1 MPRTPYDVD
10 IPDLSG
16 QRAVVTGASDGI
28 GLEIAMNSPGRAPT
42 CSCQYETCVKGKLP
56 SPGFAHCTPVRT

>member
-16 QRAVVTGASDGI
+16 QRAVVTGASDGS
-28 GLEIAMNSPGRAPT
+28 GWKS
-42 CSCQYETCVKGKLP
+42 Q
-56 SPGFAHCTPVRT
+56 